1 MYFHCSYIL
10 LIYISGILIPI
21 IVIIIALVVGR
32 SVWRQKMKKLPEYIM
47 HIVETNPDY
56 IQQLEV
62 YKPDEWELD
71 RYVIVASS
79 NVSNNHR
86 H

>member
-1 MYFHCSYIL
+1 
-10 LIYISGILIPI
+10 
-21 IVIIIALVVGR
+21 
-32 SVWRQKMKKLPEYIM
+32 MKKLPEYIM